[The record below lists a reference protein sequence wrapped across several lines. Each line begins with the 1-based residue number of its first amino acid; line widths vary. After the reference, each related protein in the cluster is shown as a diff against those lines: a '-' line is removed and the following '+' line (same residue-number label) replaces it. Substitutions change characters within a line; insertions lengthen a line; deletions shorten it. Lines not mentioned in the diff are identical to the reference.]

1 MSEATVMDVD
11 VELQEVRE
19 RPPETLGL
27 VVSDADKDLTDDVEA
42 SVDEKT
48 WSVLPSSFERVK
60 IASVF
65 IVSIVAILVDVST
78 RSVVVAILL
87 DCLSRNVSPLGL
99 PFYSCMP

>member
-1 MSEATVMDVD
+1 MDVD

-48 WSVLPSSFERVK
+48 W
-60 IASVF
+60 
-65 IVSIVAILVDVST
+65 
-78 RSVVVAILL
+78 
-87 DCLSRNVSPLGL
+87 
-99 PFYSCMP
+99 